1 MPVAGAGRGVP
12 EGSGLELACRYRPQ
26 MPQLNTDTLIEG
38 VSPDAPC
45 GDDLSYDP
53 AFMELERVAQG
64 GPQDRIVGPDV
75 PAEGPDWRVVEQQA
89 TALLHRTKDLRVA
102 VMLAK
107 SLLRTSG
114 FKGFRDGVFVVS
126 ELLTRYWETL
136 HPQLDP
142 EFDFSPIMRGNIL
155 RDLCDRVSVLN
166 PVRTTP
172 LVSLAGLGSFS
183 LRDIGL
189 ATGELAP
196 TNGAAPPEMTNI
208 DAAFGHCPVEQ
219 LTETAAAVRDTIE
232 SVVAIETF
240 MAEKVG
246 AVQTISLEDLAG
258 VLRQIQHVLQGRL
271 AERGAD
277 AGAGSSGGNGVDMA
291 SATGTEGE
299 PIMNAPGSAG
309 AVAPVGRGPMKI
321 GEINS
326 RNEVIR
332 ALDAV
337 CGYYERHEP
346 SSPVPIL
353 LRRAQRL
360 VPMNFVDIMRNLA
373 PSAMSDIE
381 KITGPEETEN

>member
-1 MPVAGAGRGVP
+1 
-12 EGSGLELACRYRPQ
+12 
-26 MPQLNTDTLIEG
+26 MPQVNTDTLLEG
-38 VSPDAPC
+38 VTPDAPC
-45 GDDLSYDP
+45 GADLSYDP
-53 AFMELERVAQG
+53 AFMELERLAQG
-64 GPQDRIVGPDV
+64 GPQERIVGPDV

-89 TALLHRTKDLRVA
+89 LALLTRTKDLRVA
-102 VMLAK
+102 VLLAK
-107 SLLRTSG
+107 SLLRTGG
-114 FKGFRDGVFVVS
+114 FKGFRDGIFVVRG
-126 ELLTRYWETL
+126 LLTRYWDSL

-155 RDLCDRVSVLN
+155 RDLCDRVSVLT
-166 PVRTTP
+166 PVRATP

-189 ATGELAP
+189 ATGEITP
-196 TNGAAPPEMTNI
+196 TNGTPPPEMTNI

-219 LTETAAAVRDTIE
+219 LEETVAAIRDAVE

-258 VLRQIQHVLQGRL
+258 VLRQIQHILQGRL
-271 AERGAD
+271 AERVPD
-277 AGAGSSGGNGVDMA
+277 MNAGSVADTASDGGNGVDMGATGSDREPMTYTPGSGGA
-291 SATGTEGE
+291 SA
-299 PIMNAPGSAG
+299 SAQS
-309 AVAPVGRGPMKI
+309 AQGRQPFRV
-321 GEINS
+321 GEIGS

-360 VPMNFVDIMRNLA
+360 VPMNFVDIMRDLA

-381 KITGPEETEN
+381 KIRGPEDSEN

>member
-1 MPVAGAGRGVP
+1 MT
-12 EGSGLELACRYRPQ
+12 
-26 MPQLNTDTLIEG
+26 QLNTDTLLEG

-45 GDDLSYDP
+45 GDDLAYDP

-64 GPQDRIVGPDV
+64 GPQERIVGPDV

-102 VMLAK
+102 VLLAK

-114 FKGFRDGVFVVS
+114 FKGFSAGILVVS
-126 ELLTRYWETL
+126 ELLTRYWDLL

-142 EFDFSPIMRGNIL
+142 EFDFSPIMRGNVL
-155 RDLCDRVSVLN
+155 RDLCDRVTVLN
-166 PVRTTP
+166 PVRNTP

-183 LRDIGL
+183 FRDIGL
-189 ATGELAP
+189 ATGEIAP
-196 TNGAAPPEMTNI
+196 ANGSAPPEITNI

-219 LTETAAAVRDTIE
+219 LAETAGAVRDTIE
-232 SVVAIETF
+232 SLVAIETF

-258 VLRQIQHVLQGRL
+258 LLRQIQYILQSRL
-271 AERGAD
+271 AERGA
-277 AGAGSSGGNGVDMA
+277 GAGSNGGNGVAMA
-291 SATGTEGE
+291 STSATGPELE
-299 PIMNAPGSAG
+299 PIHHAPGSAAAG
-309 AVAPVGRGPMKI
+309 APASGVGRQPFKV
-321 GEINS
+321 GEISS

-360 VPMNFVDIMRNLA
+360 VSMNFVDIMRNLA

-381 KITGPEETEN
+381 KITGPEDSEN

>member
-1 MPVAGAGRGVP
+1 
-12 EGSGLELACRYRPQ
+12 
-26 MPQLNTDTLIEG
+26 MPQVNTDSLIEA
-38 VSPDAPC
+38 VSADLPC
-45 GDDLSYDP
+45 GEDLSYDP

-64 GPQDRIVGPDV
+64 GPTDRIVGPDV
-75 PAEGPDWRVVEQQA
+75 PAEGPDWRVVQQQA
-89 TALLHRTKDLRVA
+89 SALLGRTKDLRVA
-102 VMLAK
+102 VLLAK

-114 FKGFRDGVFVVS
+114 LKGFRDGVHLVK
-126 ELLTRYWETL
+126 ELVTRYWEPI

-155 RDLCDRVSVLN
+155 RDLCDRASVLN
-166 PVRTTP
+166 PIRTTP

-196 TNGAAPPEMTNI
+196 TNGVAPPEMSNV

-219 LTETAAAVRDTIE
+219 LEETAAAVGDTLSSVFTIE
-232 SVVAIETF
+232 SF

-246 AVQTISLEDLAG
+246 AVQTISLEELAG
-258 VLRQIQHVLQGRL
+258 VLRQILQILQARL
-271 AERGAD
+271 AERTVQSPAETGLN
-277 AGAGSSGGNGVDMA
+277 GGNGAHME
-291 SATGTEGE
+291 ATGSSFE
-299 PIMNAPGSAG
+299 PMTG
-309 AVAPVGRGPMKI
+309 AVQAGPGAGGQKPMRI
-321 GEINS
+321 GEISS

-360 VPMNFVDIMRNLA
+360 VSMNFVDIMRNLA

-381 KITGPEETEN
+381 KITGPEDSEN

>member
-1 MPVAGAGRGVP
+1 
-12 EGSGLELACRYRPQ
+12 
-26 MPQLNTDTLIEG
+26 MPQVNTDTLLEG
-38 VSPDAPC
+38 VTPDAPC

-53 AFMELERVAQG
+53 AFMELERLAQG

-75 PAEGPDWRVVEQQA
+75 PGEGPDWRVVEQQA
-89 TALLHRTKDLRVA
+89 LALLTRTKDLRVA
-102 VMLAK
+102 VLLAK
-107 SLLRTSG
+107 SLLRTGG
-114 FKGFRDGVFVVS
+114 FKGFREGIFVVR
-126 ELLTRYWETL
+126 ELLTRYWESL

-155 RDLCDRVSVLN
+155 RDLCDRVSVLT

-189 ATGELAP
+189 ATGEIPP

-219 LTETAAAVRDTIE
+219 LEETVAAVRDTVE
-232 SVVAIETF
+232 SVVVIETF

-258 VLRQIQHVLQGRL
+258 VLRQIQHILQGRL
-271 AERGAD
+271 AERGRDMDAD
-277 AGAGSSGGNGVDMA
+277 SASNGGNGVDMA
-291 SATGTEGE
+291 TASD
-299 PIMNAPGSAG
+299 
-309 AVAPVGRGPMKI
+309 RGPMSYSPGSGGASASAQSSQGAGRQPFRG
-321 GEINS
+321 GEISS
-326 RNEVIR
+326 RNEVVR

-360 VPMNFVDIMRNLA
+360 VSMNFVDIMRDLA

-381 KITGPEETEN
+381 KIRGPEESEN

>member
-1 MPVAGAGRGVP
+1 
-12 EGSGLELACRYRPQ
+12 
-26 MPQLNTDTLIEG
+26 MPQVNTDRLLEG
-38 VSPDAPC
+38 VAPDAPC

-53 AFMELERVAQG
+53 AFMELERLAQG
-64 GPQDRIVGPDV
+64 GPQERIVGPDV
-75 PAEGPDWRVVEQQA
+75 PAEGPDWRVVEQQSI
-89 TALLHRTKDLRVA
+89 ALLTRTKDLRVA
-102 VMLAK
+102 VLLAK
-107 SLLRTSG
+107 SLLRTGG
-114 FKGFRDGVFVVS
+114 FKGFRDGIFIVR
-126 ELLTRYWETL
+126 ELLTRYWDSL

-155 RDLCDRVSVLN
+155 RDLCDRASVLT

-172 LVSLAGLGSFS
+172 IVSLAGLGSFS

-189 ATGELAP
+189 ATGEITP
-196 TNGAAPPEMTNI
+196 TNGAPPPEMSNI
-208 DAAFGHCPVEQ
+208 DAAFGHCPAEQ
-219 LTETAAAVRDTIE
+219 LEETSAAVRDAVE
-232 SVVAIETF
+232 SVVVIETF

-258 VLRQIQHVLQGRL
+258 VLRQIQHILQGRL
-271 AERGAD
+271 VERGRD
-277 AGAGSSGGNGVDMA
+277 LNAGSVSDTASNGGNGLDIDMGATGSDREPMTNTPGSGGA
-291 SATGTEGE
+291 SA
-299 PIMNAPGSAG
+299 SAQSAQG
-309 AVAPVGRGPMKI
+309 AGRQPFRV
-321 GEINS
+321 GEIGS

-360 VPMNFVDIMRNLA
+360 VPMNFVDIMRDLA

-381 KITGPEETEN
+381 KIRGPEDSEN

>member
-1 MPVAGAGRGVP
+1 
-12 EGSGLELACRYRPQ
+12 
-26 MPQLNTDTLIEG
+26 
-38 VSPDAPC
+38 
-45 GDDLSYDP
+45 
-53 AFMELERVAQG
+53 MELERLAQG

-89 TALLHRTKDLRVA
+89 LALLTRTKDLRVA
-102 VMLAK
+102 VLLAK
-107 SLLRTSG
+107 SLLRTGG
-114 FKGFRDGVFVVS
+114 FKGFRDGLVVVR
-126 ELLTRYWETL
+126 ELLTRYWDSL

-155 RDLCDRVSVLN
+155 RDLCDRVSVLT

-219 LTETAAAVRDTIE
+219 IEETADAIREAID
-232 SVVAIETF
+232 SVVVIETF

-258 VLRQIQHVLQGRL
+258 VLRQIQHILQGRL
-271 AERGAD
+271 AERRPDTDASSVAD
-277 AGAGSSGGNGVDMA
+277 SALNGGNGVDMA
-291 SATGTEGE
+291 TGSSREPMSYASGSGGASAS
-299 PIMNAPGSAG
+299 AQSSQGS
-309 AVAPVGRGPMKI
+309 GRQPLRV
-321 GEINS
+321 GEISS
-326 RNEVIR
+326 RNEVVR

-360 VPMNFVDIMRNLA
+360 VSMNFVDIMRDLA

-381 KITGPEETEN
+381 KIRGPEDSEN

>member
-1 MPVAGAGRGVP
+1 
-12 EGSGLELACRYRPQ
+12 
-26 MPQLNTDTLIEG
+26 MPQVNTEILLEG
-38 VSPDAPC
+38 VAADAPC

-75 PAEGPDWRVVEQQA
+75 PTDGPDWRVVEQQSL
-89 TALLHRTKDLRVA
+89 ALFSRTKDLRVA
-102 VMLAK
+102 ILLAK
-107 SLLRTSG
+107 SLLRTAG
-114 FKGFRDGVFVVS
+114 LKGFRDGTFVVR
-126 ELLTRYWETL
+126 EIITRYWDSF

-142 EFDFSPIMRGNIL
+142 EFDNSPIMRGNIL

-172 LVSLAGLGSFS
+172 LVSLAGLGTFS

-189 ATGELAP
+189 ATGEIAP

-219 LTETAAAVRDTIE
+219 LAETLAAVHDTLE
-232 SVVAIETF
+232 NVVAIETF

-258 VLRQIQHVLQGRL
+258 VLRQIQHILQGRL
-271 AERGAD
+271 AERVTDSAVD
-277 AGAGSSGGNGVDMA
+277 TGGNGVDMG
-291 SATGTEGE
+291 SATDSGNG
-299 PIMNAPGSAG
+299 PISSTQPSGGSAG
-309 AVAPVGRGPMKI
+309 SPVTAGRAPMKI
-321 GEINS
+321 GEISS

-360 VPMNFVDIMRNLA
+360 VPMNFVDIMRDLA
-373 PSAMSDIE
+373 PSAMSDID
-381 KITGPEETEN
+381 KIRGPEESEN